1 MDHEHLRSALAVL
14 TVDPAAMGGLW
25 LRSRAGPVR
34 NTLTDTLA
42 HLPFPMPLR
51 RLPPNVDDQAL
62 YGGLDVAETL
72 HTGKPVLRGG
82 LLDSPRVFVL
92 PMAER
97 CTPKLG
103 ARLAQAL
110 DARQHALIAL
120 DEAAEAEEGLPF
132 SIADRLGLFIDL
144 TETRSIDPEAI
155 TPDADQIA
163 RARELLPKVQMP
175 QERVQ
180 EVVEGCHKLQIQSLR
195 APMLALVAAR
205 IVAALDGRTVVEKD
219 DMLAAARLTLAHR
232 AIPLQDMED
241 QPPPPPPPPAPEDT
255 PPPDNDDQDQSDPGE
270 GLPSEIVV
278 EAVRAMLPDDLLK
291 TIDLRSRL
299 KAANGGAG
307 SGEERI
313 GNRRGRP
320 LPSRKG
326 RLEDNARIDLV
337 ATLRCAAPWQGLRR
351 KSAPPARKQQVL
363 LVDSSDIHLRRR
375 KEMSDRVLIFA
386 VDASGSAAMARL
398 SEAKGAVELLLAR
411 AYSQR
416 DHVSL
421 VSFRGEGAQLLL
433 APSRSL
439 TQTKRHLSGLPGG
452 GGTPLASGLELAMS
466 TAKQAR
472 SRGMTPTIALLTDGR
487 GNIALDGSPNRA
499 LAEEQATQMAKAIR
513 AAGTPAVII
522 DTAMR
527 PNRRLQELAQNMGGH
542 YIALPRANAHRM
554 ADVLGAALEA

>member
-1 MDHEHLRSALAVL
+1 MDQEHLRSALAVL

-34 NTLTDTLA
+34 TTFTDTLA
-42 HLPFPMPLR
+42 QLPFPMPLR

-110 DARQHALIAL
+110 DQRQHALVAL

-144 TETRSIDPEAI
+144 TETRSIDPAAI
-155 TPDADQIA
+155 MPDAEQVA
-163 RARELLPKVQMP
+163 RARDLLPQVQMP
-175 QERVQ
+175 HDRVR
-180 EVVEGCHKLQIQSLR
+180 EVVEGCQKLYIMSLR

-205 IVAALDGRTVVEKD
+205 IIAALDGRIVVEKQD
-219 DMLAAARLTLAHR
+219 VLAAAQLTLAHR

-241 QPPPPPPPPAPEDT
+241 QPPPPPPPAPEDD
-255 PPPDNDDQDQSDPGE
+255 PRPEQDREEESDPGE

-375 KEMSDRVLIFA
+375 KEMSDRVLIFT

-452 GGTPLASGLELAMS
+452 GGTPLASGLEMAMS

-487 GNIALDGSPNRA
+487 GNIALDGSANRA

>member
-1 MDHEHLRSALAVL
+1 MDNSRLRAALSVL
-14 TVDPAAMGGLW
+14 TVDPAAVGGLW

-34 NTLTDTLA
+34 TAFTDCLA
-42 HLPFPMPLR
+42 QLPFPMPMR

-72 HTGKPVLRGG
+72 HSGKPVLKRGI
-82 LLDSPRVFVL
+82 LDEPRVFVL

-103 ARLAQAL
+103 VRLAQAL
-110 DARQHALIAL
+110 DLRQHALIAL
-120 DEAAEAEEGLPF
+120 DEAAEAEEGLPL

-144 TETRSIDPEAI
+144 SETRSISAAEIMPDPAQIEA
-155 TPDADQIA
+155 A
-163 RARELLPKVQMP
+163 RVLLPLVRMP
-175 QERVQ
+175 QERVR
-180 EVVEGCHKLQIQSLR
+180 EVVDGCQQLGIISLR
-195 APMLALVAAR
+195 APMLTLVAAR
-205 IVAALDGRTVVEKD
+205 ILAALAGRDVVEAED
-219 DMLAAARLTLAHR
+219 VLAAAELTLAHR
-232 AIPLQDMED
+232 ALPIDEMA
-241 QPPPPPPPPAPEDT
+241 PPPPPPPPPPEDT
-255 PPPDNDDQDQSDPGE
+255 PPPDQEGEDQTDPGE
-270 GLPSEIVV
+270 GLPAEIVV
-278 EAVRAMLPDDLLK
+278 EAVRAILPDSILQQLDIRGRMK
-291 TIDLRSRL
+291 VAT
-299 KAANGGAG
+299 GGTG
-307 SGEERI
+307 SGEARI

-326 RLEDNARIDLV
+326 KLEDGARIDLV
-337 ATLRCAAPWQGLRR
+337 ATLRTAAPWQGLRR
-351 KSAPPARKQQVL
+351 SQMTRTTDQVL
-363 LVDSSDIHLRRR
+363 LVESGDIHIRRR

-386 VDASGSAAMARL
+386 VDASGSAAVARL

-421 VSFRGEGAQLLL
+421 LTFRGTVAQLLL
-433 APSRSL
+433 PPSRSL

-452 GGTPLASGLELAMS
+452 GGTPLAHGLELALA

-487 GNIALDGSPNRA
+487 GNIALDGSANREM
-499 LAEEQATQMAKAIR
+499 AEEQAARMARAIR
-513 AAGTPAVII
+513 AAGTPAVVI

-527 PNRRLQELAQNMGGH
+527 PNPRLVELARNMGAQ

-554 ADVLGAALEA
+554 ADVLGAALDA

>member
-1 MDHEHLRSALAVL
+1 MEEDHLRSALAVL
-14 TVDPAAMGGLW
+14 TVDPAALGGLW

-34 NTLTDTLA
+34 TAFTDVLA
-42 HLPFPMPLR
+42 QLPFPMALR

-72 HTGKPVLRGG
+72 HTGRPVLRGG
-82 LLDSPRVFVL
+82 LLDEPRVFIL

-110 DARQHALIAL
+110 DARQQALIAL

-144 TETRSIDPEAI
+144 SETRSIDGAALLPDPEHI
-155 TPDADQIA
+155 TRA
-163 RARELLPKVQMP
+163 RALLPHIEMP
-175 QERVQ
+175 SERVRD
-180 EVVEGCHKLQIQSLR
+180 VVEGCARLRILSLR
-195 APMLALVAAR
+195 APMLALTAAR
-205 IVAALDGRTVVEKD
+205 ILTALDGRTVVEKD
-219 DMLAAARLTLAHR
+219 DVLHAAQLTLAHR
-232 AIPLQDMED
+232 AMPLQDMQDE
-241 QPPPPPPPPAPEDT
+241 PPPPPPPEPQDNDRPE
-255 PPPDNDDQDQSDPGE
+255 NDDQDQTDPGE
-270 GLPSEIVV
+270 GLPREIIV

-326 RLEDNARIDLV
+326 KLEDNARIDLV
-337 ATLRCAAPWQGLRR
+337 ATLRCAAPWQGMRR
-351 KSAPPARKQQVL
+351 KSAPAARKKQVL
-363 LVDSSDIHLRRR
+363 LVDASDIHLRRR
-375 KEMSDRVLIFA
+375 KEMSDRVLIFT

-452 GGTPLASGLELAMS
+452 GGTPLAHGLELALS

-487 GNIALDGSPNRA
+487 GNIALDGSANRA
-499 LAEEQATQMAKAIR
+499 LAEKQATQMARAIR

-527 PNRRLQELAQNMGGH
+527 PNQRLKELAQNMGGH